1 MRCLVAVQQT
11 CRTAAETI
19 LHYSFEILMKSRRI
33 FRERLFVPTNI
44 SARAHHAS
52 VPWEKRGLDTLF
64 FANA

>member
-1 MRCLVAVQQT
+1 M
-11 CRTAAETI
+11 

-52 VPWEKRGLDTLF
+52 VPVGKIAAGITLF
-64 FANA
+64 FTNA